1 MTKSGCKWI
10 LVQQRA
16 WLNSTCLFPLMIFLL
31 ISGSSWSKR
40 GEGQRGTPRT
50 SRTAR
55 YWWYCRVSR
64 ITGNKV
70 TSVTWHLCCI
80 STASL
85 IMGTCLQGA
94 IGKPGPPGFPGSPGI
109 KGDQGAQGPKGSQ
122 GLQGPR
128 GECGWQGCDRGSEVI
143 LALFDCLYLHVGL
156 EKDEYRWSNL
166 K

>member
-1 MTKSGCKWI
+1 MAMVITKCI
-10 LVQQRA
+10 LVQTT
-16 WLNSTCLFPLMIFLL
+16 WVNNICLFFIKIFLL

-70 TSVTWHLCCI
+70 ASVTWHQCFL
-80 STASL
+80 STQSL
-85 IMGTCLQGA
+85 IMWTCLQGA

-128 GECGWQGCDRGSEVI
+128 GEFGWQGCDRVSKVI
-143 LALFDCLYLHVGL
+143 LALFECL
-156 EKDEYRWSNL
+156 EKDEHRWSNL